1 MILPCSQGVNSALST
16 YFFGPNRDQKLTI
29 EKFLE
34 FQQQLQREILSLEV
48 NYAILGTTY
57 FRLGLELILIVLQFR
72 RKGLREDGK
81 LSEVDFAEMLL
92 AYAGYPAKRKT
103 RMIKR
108 VRKGY
113 GGNFFSARSGCHS
126 C

>member
-1 MILPCSQGVNSALST
+1 M
-16 YFFGPNRDQKLTI
+16 R
-29 EKFLE
+29 FLV
-34 FQQQLQREILSLEV
+34 QNISV
-48 NYAILGTTY
+48 
-57 FRLGLELILIVLQFR
+57 LGLELILIVLQFR
-72 RKGLREDGK
+72 RKGLREDDK

-113 GGNFFSARSGCHS
+113 GGNFFSTWRSLQMS
-126 C
+126 LLLA

>member
-1 MILPCSQGVNSALST
+1 MKTLCQQGVNSALSA

-29 EKFLE
+29 DKFLE
-34 FQQQLQREILSLEV
+34 FQKQLKEEILTLEV
-48 NYAILGTTY
+48 TQCKLIYKKKIL
-57 FRLGLELILIVLQFR
+57 LIFKFLFKNQFS
-72 RKGLREDGK
+72 RKGLREDAK

-92 AYAGYPAKRKT
+92 AYAGYPDKRKI

-113 GGNFFSARSGCHS
+113 DQFCNVFNCN
-126 C
+126 

>member
-1 MILPCSQGVNSALST
+1 MQLKPKNISCILNS
-16 YFFGPNRDQKLTI
+16 
-29 EKFLE
+29 
-34 FQQQLQREILSLEV
+34 
-48 NYAILGTTY
+48 ILG
-57 FRLGLELILIVLQFR
+57 LNQFR

-113 GGNFFSARSGCHS
+113 EGLRRFLYTTLTSIMN
-126 C
+126 